1 MKLVCTRCT
10 LLKFGENN
18 FILAEIINIFL
29 KSKMAAAAILDF
41 GNFAFLTNRVDDSW
55 YQVYAGEIW
64 LESLHPCG
72 NY

>member
-1 MKLVCTRCT
+1 
-10 LLKFGENN
+10 
-18 FILAEIINIFL
+18 
-29 KSKMAAAAILDF
+29 MAAAAIF
-41 GNFAFLTNRVDDSW
+41 GFENYAFVVHDVDNSW